1 MSRGRRGNH
10 LKYQIFRSESLKRA
24 LETAQARASL
34 ISAGIDVTQI
44 RFEPITDQALEA
56 SYLWGDEAELY
67 PWEEVPKWK
76 ADDYKGFDISLWFG
90 IELCGMAYAT
100 PKQSKL
106 SIKVVL
112 LEGKPDRTHPLKG
125 FVASLVLEAID
136 NYAGLLELEEIEI
149 ENPAA
154 GAVPWYQELGFQ
166 YDATKRLVMAI
177 EQ

>member
-1 MSRGRRGNH
+1 
-10 LKYQIFRSESLKRA
+10 
-24 LETAQARASL
+24 
-34 ISAGIDVTQI
+34 
-44 RFEPITDQALEA
+44 
-56 SYLWGDEAELY
+56 
-67 PWEEVPKWK
+67 
-76 ADDYKGFDISLWFG
+76 
-90 IELCGMAYAT
+90 MAYAT

-166 YDATKRLVMAI
+166 YDATKRLVMAN